1 MNAAKY
7 GALSSP
13 EGQVDVRWS
22 IAAGPDGDRRLHLDW
37 TERGGP
43 AVIVPKH
50 RGFGSRLIE
59 QALAIDWNAEVTL
72 TYDPRGVVC
81 TINARLSVLEDP
93 PRSDPA
99 S

>member
-1 MNAAKY
+1 M
-7 GALSSP
+7 
-13 EGQVDVRWS
+13 
-22 IAAGPDGDRRLHLDW
+22 
-37 TERGGP
+37 
-43 AVIVPKH
+43 IVPKH